1 MIGSGLSKFATKQGM
16 KVSQGVAYGS
26 LMGLAV
32 TLSEGSGYKQMVI
45 TTKFSDPAK
54 QVALQE
60 SLDPKRL
67 QKVYRVTNL
76 QISTG
81 RIIVT
86 FHDTIGTMDKIIAFT
101 EWFMPLLHQH
111 SASGADI
118 CSECGQPVSGGS
130 CWKLINGTAYHMH
143 ELCAQK
149 VLWDIEQSQQ
159 KQTDADTGS
168 YFNGTIGAI
177 LGMLIGAV
185 AWGFVLAAGYLA
197 SLVGL
202 AMGWLSAKGYDL
214 FRGKQG
220 KGKVAILIVCILVG
234 VLLGTVLGEGISLYF
249 AISAGELPFYTPADI
264 PALLIYDFT
273 YVAEYRIGVLTN
285 VGLGLLFAGLGVFA
299 LLRNTAKSVSGTK
312 VKHLD

>member
-45 TTKFSDPAK
+45 ATKFSDPAQ

-76 QISTG
+76 QIATG

-111 SASGADI
+111 SATGADI
-118 CSECGQPVSGGS
+118 CSECGQSITDG

-159 KQTDADTGS
+159 QRQDEDDGNYVT
-168 YFNGTIGAI
+168 GTIGAL
-177 LGMLIGAV
+177 LGMVIGAV
-185 AWGFVLAAGYLA
+185 VWGFVLAAGYLA

-214 FRGKQG
+214 LKGKQG
-220 KGKVAILIVCILVG
+220 KGKVAILIVC
-234 VLLGTVLGEGISLYF
+234 VLLGVVLGTALGEGISLYSAIADGALPGYTVWDVPGILF
-249 AISAGELPFYTPADI
+249 AM
-264 PALLIYDFT
+264 FT
-273 YVAEYRIGVLTN
+273 YSSEYRMGVLGN
-285 VGLGLLFAGLGVFA
+285 MGLGLLFAGLGVFA
-299 LLRNTAKSVSGTK
+299 LVRNTAKAVSGTK
-312 VKHLD
+312 VKHLE

>member
-45 TTKFSDPAK
+45 VTKFTDPAQ

-76 QISTG
+76 QIATG

-111 SASGADI
+111 SATGADI
-118 CSECGQPVSGGS
+118 CSECGQSVTDG

-159 KQTDADTGS
+159 QQKDEDTGT

-264 PALLIYDFT
+264 PALLIYTFT

>member
-1 MIGSGLSKFATKQGM
+1 MIGSGLSKFATKHGM

-32 TLSEGSGYKQMVI
+32 TLYEGSGYKQMVI
-45 TTKFSDPAK
+45 VTKFTDPAQ

-60 SLDPKRL
+60 SLDGKRL

-76 QISTG
+76 QITTN
-81 RIIVT
+81 RIVIT

-101 EWFMPLLHQH
+101 EWFMPLLLQH
-111 SASGADI
+111 SATGAGI
-118 CSECGQPVSGGS
+118 CSECGQSVTGG
-130 CWKLINGTAYHMH
+130 CWKLINDTAYHMH

-149 VLWDIEQSQQ
+149 VIWDIEQDQQQQ
-159 KQTDADTGS
+159 KQADDGNYVT
-168 YFNGTIGAI
+168 GTIGAI

-214 FRGKQG
+214 LKGKQG
-220 KGKVAILIVCILVG
+220 KGKVVILIVC
-234 VLLGTVLGEGISLYF
+234 VLLGVVLGTALGEGISLYF
-249 AISAGELPFYTPADI
+249 AIADGALPGYTVWDVPGILFDM
-264 PALLIYDFT
+264 FT
-273 YVAEYRIGVLTN
+273 YSSEYRMGVLGN
-285 VGLGLLFAGLGVFA
+285 MGLGLLFAGLGVFA
-299 LLRNTAKSVSGTK
+299 LVRNTAKAVSGTK
-312 VKHLD
+312 VKHLE